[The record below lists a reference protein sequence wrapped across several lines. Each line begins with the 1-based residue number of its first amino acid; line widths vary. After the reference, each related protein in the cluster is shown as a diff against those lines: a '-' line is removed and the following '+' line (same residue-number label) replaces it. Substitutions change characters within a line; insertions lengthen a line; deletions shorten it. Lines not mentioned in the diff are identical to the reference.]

1 MLTAYDIS
9 DHMLHVSYH
18 KSAEIVSYMDMST
31 HHLCSSQNTF
41 TQQRIDP
48 FHATSIFLYPLQT

>member
-48 FHATSIFLYPLQT
+48 FHATSIFL